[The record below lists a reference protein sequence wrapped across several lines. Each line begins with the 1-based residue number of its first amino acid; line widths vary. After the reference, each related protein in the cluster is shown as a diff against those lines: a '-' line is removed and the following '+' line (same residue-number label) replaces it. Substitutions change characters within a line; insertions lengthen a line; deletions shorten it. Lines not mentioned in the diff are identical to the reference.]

1 MIMVPVSTNSI
12 VFRVSLLLVRW
23 RPFPK
28 RVSAGRF
35 RNAFLPGRLRNAF
48 LPCGPRGAT
57 GPVVPSGIDRLLLFR
72 RSWLRLLSR
81 VLLHDR
87 TGAIPFAAAHTPRA

>member
-35 RNAFLPGRLRNAF
+35 RNAF